1 MTSRKFIKRI
11 AAYRR
16 LKKDSK
22 GIALVEFAFSLPIV
36 LALIFG
42 GLETANFALAH
53 LRVSQ
58 IAMTVAD
65 NAGRVDTAID
75 EANIYEVFAGA
86 GLVGQAIDFEPN
98 GRVVLSSLQPNNQ
111 TGANEGQ
118 MINWQRCMGQLT
130 SVTPSYGLEGK
141 GRTNATLANG
151 MGPAGSEIAAAD
163 GTAVM
168 FVEVTYEYQPLIPN
182 MNILGSRQ
190 IRYES
195 AFNVRDRTN
204 QDISNTQSLTVNSC

>member
-1 MTSRKFIKRI
+1 MTSKNLLRRF
-11 AAYRR
+11 AAFRR

-22 GIALVEFAFSLPIV
+22 GVALIEFAFSLPIL

-58 IAMTVAD
+58 IAMTAAD
-65 NAGRVDTAID
+65 NAGRVDTTID
-75 EANIYEVFAGA
+75 EANIQEVFAGSQ
-86 GLVGQAIDFEPN
+86 LVGNAIDFEEN
-98 GRVVLSSLQPNNQ
+98 GRIVLSSLQPNNQ
-111 TGANEGQ
+111 SGWREGQ

-130 SVTPSYGLEGK
+130 SVDPAYGDEGDGRYDDSLE
-141 GRTNATLANG
+141 NG
-151 MGPAGSEIAAAD
+151 MGPSGNKIISAE

-168 FVEVTYEYQPLIPN
+168 FVEVTYDYQPLIASLG
-182 MNILGSRQ
+182 ILGTRQ

-204 QDISNTQSLTVNSC
+204 QDITNTQGLTVSRC

>member
-1 MTSRKFIKRI
+1 MTTRKLLRRI
-11 AAYRR
+11 AAFRR

-22 GIALVEFAFSLPIV
+22 GVALIEFAFSLPIL

-53 LRVSQ
+53 LRISQ

-65 NAGRVDTAID
+65 NAGRVDTTID

-86 GLVGQAIDFEPN
+86 TLVGESIEFETN
-98 GRVVLSSLQPNNQ
+98 GRIVLSSLQPNNR
-111 TGANEGQ
+111 TGGDEGQ

-130 SVTPSYGLEGK
+130 SIAPAYGEEDD
-141 GRTNATLANG
+141 GRTDSSLATG
-151 MGPAGSEIAAAD
+151 MGATGNKITSAE

-168 FVEVTYEYQPLIPN
+168 FVEVTYDYQPIIAN
-182 MNILGSRQ
+182 VNILGTRQ
-190 IRYES
+190 ISYES

-204 QDISNTQSLTVNSC
+204 QDITNTQSLTVSGC